1 MRLGIPIALRATARR
16 LLVGLATIWVVASI
30 IFGATE
36 ILPGDVA
43 EAVLGPD
50 ATPESLAAMR
60 ERLGLDRPVL
70 LRYAIW
76 LDHALLRL
84 DLGASLGS
92 GRPVAEVVSDRLWNT
107 ARLAA
112 VAALLTI
119 PAALMLGIVSA
130 IRAGSGVD
138 RGIGVAAL
146 CAISVPE
153 FFVAI
158 SLVYVFA
165 VQLGWLPALATVR
178 PGQTLP
184 TFLRSVVLPSAT
196 LAIGL
201 MPHIIRQTRN
211 ALLAALSHPHIE
223 MAVLKGVPRSV
234 IVLRHALPNALAP
247 ILNIMALVSAYL
259 VAGVVVV
266 ETVFG
271 YPGLGRLMVD
281 AVATRDTPV
290 AQACALIFATTY
302 VAANAIADAL
312 AVLANPRLRVP
323 R

>member
-1 MRLGIPIALRATARR
+1 MRLRLSVALRAATRR
-16 LLVGLATIWVVASI
+16 LLIGLVTIWVVATV

-70 LRYAIW
+70 LRYATW

-92 GRPVAEVVSDRLWNT
+92 GRPVAEAVGDRLWNT

-112 VAALLTI
+112 VTALLAI
-119 PAALMLGIVSA
+119 PAALALGVISA
-130 IRAGSGVD
+130 IRAGSVLD
-138 RGIGVAAL
+138 RGIGLAAL
-146 CAISVPE
+146 CAVSVPG

-158 SLVYVFA
+158 ALVYVFA

-178 PGQTLP
+178 PGQTFP
-184 TFLRSVVLPSAT
+184 AFLRSVALPSAT

-211 ALLAALSHPHIE
+211 ALLAALSHAHIE
-223 MAVLKGVPRSV
+223 MAVLKGVPRSA
-234 IVLRHALPNALAP
+234 IILRHALPNALAP
-247 ILNIMALVSAYL
+247 ILNIVALVSAYL

-271 YPGLGRLMVD
+271 FPGLGRLMVD

-302 VAANAIADAL
+302 VVANALADTL